1 MRAIGICW
9 TWNCFQI
16 NISFYSKRAA
26 QSENFRMKSQVL
38 VDLVSEKEIISSHF
52 NEFWLWQFKITAGHG
67 QNTRGVIS
75 KQHSI
80 QYEFHF
86 HAIASIDT
94 FEIHSIGYW
103 MAAQVQE
110 YKFSF
115 DRVKRFQKPIRF
127 DWIARKAEY
136 WGGGIFLMK
145 GVLQPLGPLCQ
156 NIFIIFDNH
165 PLWSFRNKVVD
176 NKSSDISEALFGEQK
191 WNEWFSQRE
200 PDVTK
205 ETAPVCR
212 GFNEW
217 IKISVFILFAY
228 KFFQWSLFIIT
239 FIFEK
244 WAT

>member
-52 NEFWLWQFKITAGHG
+52 NEFWLWQFKIAGHG

-136 WGGGIFLMK
+136 GWIFLMK

-156 NIFIIFDNH
+156 NISSTTIHYGAFGT
-165 PLWSFRNKVVD
+165 
-176 NKSSDISEALFGEQK
+176 KSLTTNLPIYLKRCSVSKNEMNGFPKENQMWQRKLLRCAEALT
-191 WNEWFSQRE
+191 NE
-200 PDVTK
+200 
-205 ETAPVCR
+205 
-212 GFNEW
+212 
-217 IKISVFILFAY
+217 
-228 KFFQWSLFIIT
+228 
-239 FIFEK
+239 
-244 WAT
+244 

>member
-136 WGGGIFLMK
+136 WGGYFLWREYCNLWVPCVRIYLRQPSTMELSEQSRWQQIFRYIWSAVRWAKMK
-145 GVLQPLGPLCQ
+145 WMVFPKRTRCDKGNCSGVPRL
-156 NIFIIFDNH
+156 
-165 PLWSFRNKVVD
+165 
-176 NKSSDISEALFGEQK
+176 
-191 WNEWFSQRE
+191 
-200 PDVTK
+200 
-205 ETAPVCR
+205 
-212 GFNEW
+212 
-217 IKISVFILFAY
+217 
-228 KFFQWSLFIIT
+228 
-239 FIFEK
+239 
-244 WAT
+244 